1 MVTKLETALKRELS
15 IDGRPYV
22 LTITPGGFLLAEK
35 GRRKGYEMEWAAF
48 VSGEAALAT
57 ALNASIA
64 NAPPARKAAAPDI
77 AASKPAKR
85 AADDGPGRPAGS
97 RARKS
102 RGN

>member
-1 MVTKLETALKRELS
+1 MVTKLETALKRELL

-35 GRRKGYEMEWAAF
+35 GRRKGYEMEWVAF

-64 NAPPARKAAAPDI
+64 NAPPARRQDAPEI
-77 AASKPAKR
+77 AASKPGKR
-85 AADDGPGRPAGS
+85 ADNDGTGRQAGS